1 MYYQSHA
8 FGKYCSLRN
17 TWQPA
22 IQKKMTPKTIFKDL
36 NRALIKRLELLP
48 NVFEFETEKY
58 SIHEFAAIYGIEKIL
73 RRTQAEK
80 LLVSRPNRYL
90 TRQYHRLTQYA
101 ANNQVMEFNKLS
113 ETIIRKSISYRIL
126 SLNRTISDWH
136 ILPIRTLRR
145 IWRSLS
151 FISRTLSSDLKF
163 KRVWIDK
170 KPGDYA
176 RPLGV
181 PTPAW
186 RCYSFMWMDHIER
199 FFKASG
205 KLASWQH
212 GGRSGVG
219 VLSCYKSLIPRI
231 VKGPSSAKFIY
242 EFDIKGFFDNINHE
256 SIITKFKENMFAN
269 SPTAN
274 WITQILGA
282 EPEKYTLPPITA
294 DKAAQRYEEMKLGLH
309 LDDEPWTRSLD
320 STDFGF
326 IEYPGTWDELY
337 EYLKDN
343 NIPEAFWN
351 NYVTVEEVDAWDA
364 TEAKFKALN
373 LKAQY
378 KDLMNQPQTVTRRL
392 PGSITGIKPMED
404 YSEKDRAQGRDA
416 WKNLGQPGKGVPQGL
431 NTSPFISTVMTD
443 SVFYDLGLWN
453 AIIMYMDD
461 GLLFAETRA
470 DLERNILLLK
480 EGLKSLGLEME
491 ISKSGLVKEDG
502 KWLKSMKFLGL
513 RYLPEEDTLMS
524 DTRSGTQVKFPAH
537 AEWDDIKLMAAQ
549 NNLST
554 PYMRKKFDKLINTQ
568 AYEAG
573 LKYGF
578 LGCLIAGSQYKEALT
593 MVERKEEISKGQS
606 SAWARITESKGY
618 VWKHQ
623 DLMNFPETLTNVS
636 SIASHRFAE
645 SNRLGY
651 KLHIHKGGKVRRGSR
666 VQRALA

>member
-1 MYYQSHA
+1 M
-8 FGKYCSLRN
+8 
-17 TWQPA
+17 
-22 IQKKMTPKTIFKDL
+22 KTRFNEL

-48 NVFEFETEKY
+48 NVFEFVTEKY

-80 LLVSRPNRYL
+80 LLKSRPNRYL
-90 TRQYHRLTQYA
+90 ERQYKRLTQYA
-101 ANNQVMEFNKLS
+101 ANNQVAEFNTLS
-113 ETIIRKSISYRIL
+113 ETIIRKSVSYRIL
-126 SLNRTISDWH
+126 ALNRTISDWH
-136 ILPIRTLRR
+136 IKPIRELRR

-151 FISRTLSSDLKF
+151 FISRTLSSDLKT

-176 RPLGV
+176 RPLTV
-181 PTPAW
+181 PTPSW

-205 KLASWQH
+205 KLATWQH

-219 VLSCYKSLIPRI
+219 VLSCYKQLIPRL
-231 VKGPSSAKFIY
+231 KESKFIY
-242 EFDIKGFFDNINHE
+242 EFDIKGFFDNISHE
-256 SIITKFKENMFAN
+256 SIITKFKENMYTK
-269 SPTAN
+269 SPTTT
-274 WITQILGA
+274 WVTQILKA
-282 EPEKYTLPPITA
+282 QPESYTLPPIEQ
-294 DKAAQRYEEMKLGLH
+294 DKATLIYLENQKKYETIKRLIESVRA
-309 LDDEPWTRSLD
+309 EYYEILD
-320 STDFGF
+320 SKGKIIWGSSSRVPNLRALRAWSVRYAMVMNEISYLESNLGVDRYVYDGPRQLVKQLKILAKIQTGNLFQFVD
-326 IEYPGTWDELY
+326 YP
-337 EYLKDN
+337 
-343 NIPEAFWN
+343 I
-351 NYVTVEEVDAWDA
+351 
-364 TEAKFKALN
+364 
-373 LKAQY
+373 
-378 KDLMNQPQTVTRRL
+378 DLMNKYSDIMKTEYVTRVKGL
-392 PGSITGIKPMED
+392 NIIAKPVLRED
-404 YSEKDRAQGRDA
+404 REKGRDK

-431 NTSPFISTVMTD
+431 NTSPFISTLMTD
-443 SVFYDLGLWN
+443 SVFYDLGMWN

-461 GLLFAETRA
+461 GLLFAETRKE
-470 DLERNILLLK
+470 LERNILLLT

-491 ISKSGLVKEDG
+491 PSKSGILKEEG

-537 AEWDDIKLMAAQ
+537 STWDDIKLMSAE

-578 LGCLIAGSQYKEALT
+578 LGCLIAGSQYKEAMS
-593 MVERKEEISKGQS
+593 MVERKEEISQGQS
-606 SAWARITESKGY
+606 RAWNKITESKGY

-645 SNRLGY
+645 ANRLGY
-651 KLHIHKGGKVRRGSR
+651 KLHIRKGGKVRNNSR
-666 VQRALA
+666 MQRARA

>member
-1 MYYQSHA
+1 
-8 FGKYCSLRN
+8 
-17 TWQPA
+17 
-22 IQKKMTPKTIFKDL
+22 MTQKTIFKDL

-73 RRTQAEK
+73 RRTRAEK
-80 LLVSRPNRYL
+80 LVVSKPNRYL
-90 TRQYHRLTQYA
+90 ERQYHRLTQYA
-101 ANNQVMEFNKLS
+101 ANGQTVEFNILS
-113 ETIIRKSISYRIL
+113 ERIIRKSVSYRIL
-126 SLNRTISDWH
+126 ALNRTISDWH
-136 ILPIRTLRR
+136 ILPIRALRR
-145 IWRSLS
+145 IWRGLS

-205 KLASWQH
+205 KLATWQH

-219 VLSCYKSLIPRI
+219 VLSCYKQLIPRI

-242 EFDIKGFFDNINHE
+242 EFDIKGFFDNINHS
-256 SIITKFKENMFAN
+256 SIITKFKENMYST
-269 SPTAN
+269 SPTTT

-294 DKAAQRYEEMKLGLH
+294 DKAAQRYDEMKLGAW
-309 LDDEPWTRSLD
+309 LDDEPWTRGLD
-320 STDFGF
+320 ATDFGF
-326 IEYPGTWDELY
+326 VEYPGTYDELIK
-337 EYLKDN
+337 YLQDN
-343 NIPEAFWN
+343 KIPQEFWD
-351 NYVTVEEVDAWDA
+351 NYVTVEEVDSWDQ

-378 KDLMNQPQTVTRRL
+378 KDLMNEPQTVTRRL
-392 PGSITGIKPMED
+392 PGSITGIRPMED

-416 WKNLGQPGKGVPQGL
+416 WKNLGQPGRGVPQGL

-443 SVFYDLGLWN
+443 SAFYDLGLWN

-461 GLLFAETRA
+461 GLLFAETRVE
-470 DLERNILLLK
+470 LERNILLLK
-480 EGLKSLGLEME
+480 EGLKSLGLEIE
-491 ISKSGLVKEDG
+491 PSKTGLVKEDG
-502 KWLKSMKFLGL
+502 KWMKSLKFLGL

-554 PYMRKKFDKLINTQ
+554 PYMRKKFDRLINTQ

-578 LGCLIAGSQYKEALT
+578 LGCLIAGSQYKEAMS
-593 MVERKEEISKGQS
+593 MVERKEAISEGQS
-606 SAWARITESKGY
+606 RSWAKITESKGY

-645 SNRLGY
+645 ANRLGY
-651 KLHIHKGGKVRRGSR
+651 KLHIHKGGKVRRSSR

>member
-1 MYYQSHA
+1 
-8 FGKYCSLRN
+8 
-17 TWQPA
+17 
-22 IQKKMTPKTIFKDL
+22 MTPKTIFKDL

-73 RRTQAEK
+73 RRTRAEK
-80 LLVSRPNRYL
+80 LVVSKPNKYL
-90 TRQYHRLTQYA
+90 ERQYHRLTQYA
-101 ANNQVMEFNKLS
+101 ANGQTVEFNILS
-113 ETIIRKSISYRIL
+113 ERIIRKSVSYRIL
-126 SLNRTISDWH
+126 ALNRTISDWH
-136 ILPIRTLRR
+136 ILPIRALRR
-145 IWRSLS
+145 IWRGLS

-205 KLASWQH
+205 KLATWQH

-219 VLSCYKSLIPRI
+219 VLSCYKQLIPRI

-242 EFDIKGFFDNINHE
+242 EFDIKGFFDNINHS
-256 SIITKFKENMFAN
+256 SIITKFKENMYST
-269 SPTAN
+269 SPTTT

-294 DKAAQRYEEMKLGLH
+294 DKAAQRYDEMKLDAW
-309 LDDEPWTRSLD
+309 LDDEPWTRGLD
-320 STDFGF
+320 ATDFGF
-326 IEYPGTWDELY
+326 VEYPGTYDELIK
-337 EYLKDN
+337 YLQENK
-343 NIPEAFWN
+343 IPQEFWD
-351 NYVTVEEVDAWDA
+351 NYVTVEEVDSWDQ

-378 KDLMNQPQTVTRRL
+378 KDLMNEPQTVTRRL
-392 PGSITGIKPMED
+392 PGSITGIRPMED

-416 WKNLGQPGKGVPQGL
+416 WKNLGQPGRGVPQGL

-443 SVFYDLGLWN
+443 SAFYDLGLWN

-461 GLLFAETRA
+461 GLLFAETRKE
-470 DLERNILLLK
+470 LERNILLLK
-480 EGLKSLGLEME
+480 EGLKSLGLEIE
-491 ISKSGLVKEDG
+491 PSKTGLVKEDG
-502 KWLKSMKFLGL
+502 KWLRSLKFLGL

-554 PYMRKKFDKLINTQ
+554 PYLRKKFDKLINTQ

-578 LGCLIAGSQYKEALT
+578 LGCLIAGSQYKEAMS
-593 MVERKEEISKGQS
+593 MVERKGAISEGQGR
-606 SAWARITESKGY
+606 AWAKITESKGY

-645 SNRLGY
+645 ANRLGY
-651 KLHIHKGGKVRRGSR
+651 KLHIHKGGKVRRSSR